1 MPHNE
6 QELTEREYYL
16 LGSLAEPRAR
26 NRDLH
31 KYTAEAERLIQ
42 RGYLKRGQFDGY
54 TITPKGRAAWQA
66 YRFTDP

>member
-1 MPHNE
+1 MPQNE

-16 LGSLAEPRAR
+16 LGSLAEPRTR

-42 RGYLKRGQFDGY
+42 RGYLKREQFDRY
-54 TITPKGRAAWQA
+54 TVTPKGRAAWQA
-66 YRFTDP
+66 YRFTGP